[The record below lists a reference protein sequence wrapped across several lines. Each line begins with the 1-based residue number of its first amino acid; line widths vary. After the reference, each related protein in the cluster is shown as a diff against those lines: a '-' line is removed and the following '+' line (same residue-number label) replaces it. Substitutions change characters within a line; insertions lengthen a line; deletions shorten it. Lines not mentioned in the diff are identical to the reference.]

1 MNLANIKFWLK
12 PTYLY
17 LIVKTG

>member
-1 MNLANIKFWLK
+1 MKFWLK